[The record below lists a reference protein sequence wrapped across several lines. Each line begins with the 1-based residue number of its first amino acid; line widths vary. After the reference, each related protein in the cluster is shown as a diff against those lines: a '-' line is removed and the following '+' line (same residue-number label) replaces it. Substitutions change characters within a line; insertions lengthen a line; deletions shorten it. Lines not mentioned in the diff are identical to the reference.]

1 MNALQKVEQA
11 GFSVELIDGRLSVTP
26 ASKLSSSQDEWIRS
40 HRDELIQAVRLRD
53 HELEASPPGHDRQ
66 PANDDHQ
73 AGPHV
78 AIEQLPERLV
88 AAATRV
94 CREIHGDP
102 EEAVREMLVDLTW
115 NDPKDWDVLTA
126 HFEGQLPPPP
136 ETALVRCSG
145 CAHAEYRHHPSIAF
159 CRVGVQSGNPT
170 GGWWA
175 TDRHICEQH
184 HPKP

>member
-1 MNALQKVEQA
+1 MDALQKMELS
-11 GFSVELIDGRLSVTP
+11 GFAVELIDGRLSVTP

-88 AAATRV
+88 TAATRV
-94 CREIHGDP
+94 CVELHNDP
-102 EEAVREMLVDLTW
+102 PEAVQEMLVDLTW
-115 NDPKDWDVLTA
+115 NDPADWPALIE
-126 HFEGQLPPPP
+126 HFEGQLPPPAMV
-136 ETALVRCSG
+136 TCSG
-145 CAHAEYRHHPSIAF
+145 CSHAAPSPHHPAIVH
-159 CRVGVQSGNPT
+159 CGVGVESGNPT
-170 GGWWA
+170 GGCWA
-175 TDRHICEQH
+175 DY
-184 HPKP
+184 